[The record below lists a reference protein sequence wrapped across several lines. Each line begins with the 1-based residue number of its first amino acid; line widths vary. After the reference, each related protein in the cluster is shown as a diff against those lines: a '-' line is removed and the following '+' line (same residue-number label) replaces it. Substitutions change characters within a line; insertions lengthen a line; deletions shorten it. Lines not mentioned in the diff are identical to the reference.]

1 MVLASFCFGPQVLE
15 ISDSRHGNQRTAFL
29 SEVKPE
35 ETFLSRDYLRAEV
48 KHPGVSG
55 GADRTSQKH
64 FVCVVFCPEPL
75 TATRL
80 LEVPSEKVRE
90 PCWLW

>member
-1 MVLASFCFGPQVLE
+1 MVPIARRQVLE
-15 ISDSRHGNQRTAFL
+15 ISDSGHGNQRTAFL

-35 ETFLSRDYLRAEV
+35 ETFLSRDYLRAKV

-64 FVCVVFCPEPL
+64 FLCVWCSVLSPL
-75 TATRL
+75 QLPTR
-80 LEVPSEKVRE
+80 SSF
-90 PCWLW
+90 